1 MNAGGSPLDIPA
13 EYRATVEAVLQR
25 EPLQP
30 DAEADVMP
38 PEDGRFSLRRFLR
51 PYRWKLALAFVIV
64 VTSTF
69 VNNIGPLIFA
79 KAIDHGIVGKDFDV
93 LLVLSLVYLGT
104 VMLRI
109 ALRYAST
116 LYIGFVGQDL
126 LFRLRNRVFAHLQR
140 LSYEYHNKTKSGHTL
155 AVLTSDIN
163 TLSTVLQDGLIN
175 LVVQALVL
183 FIITGVLF
191 YMNGTLALIL
201 LVAAIPPTLI
211 TTLWFKKASTTK
223 FRHARARSAD
233 VIADLRQSLYGMR
246 QIHIFNR
253 APINIGDHDAIV
265 GKHQRANDDSA
276 RLTSLYS
283 AITDF
288 IEIGAQAVVLY
299 FGFQLVLGNTLT
311 IGELIAFALFLNRF
325 FGPMEQLALLFREY
339 QTARA
344 AVDKISRFL
353 SIKPSIAERADAVP
367 LRIGKGA
374 IAFNHVS
381 FGYDAGEPVI
391 DDVDIEIRGGETL
404 AVVGPT
410 GGGKSTLVRLLCR
423 LLDPSR
429 GHISIDGQDIR
440 DVNLVSLRSQIGV
453 VPQDAFLFHG
463 TLREN
468 IAFAD
473 PHADNEQILAACRL
487 ACLDDVIARLPR
499 GLDSSVY
506 EQGSSLSAGERQLV
520 AISRLFLTEPRIIVM
535 DEAMSH
541 VDSKTELLI
550 EQALHN
556 LGRGRTML
564 VVTHRLG
571 RIRRADRIMVVG
583 ERRVLELGT
592 HDELMARQ
600 GLYAAMQQSSQEPG
614 R

>member
-1 MNAGGSPLDIPA
+1 MSAGGSPVDVPA

-25 EPLQP
+25 EPPLQH
-30 DAEADVMP
+30 DAAADVLP
-38 PEDGRFSLRRFLR
+38 AEDGRFSLRRFLR

-93 LLVLSLVYLGT
+93 LLLLSLVYLGT

-116 LYIGFVGQDL
+116 LYIGFVGQEL

-140 LSYEYHNKTKSGHTL
+140 LSYDYHNKTKSGHTL

-175 LVVQALVL
+175 LIVQALVL
-183 FIITGVLF
+183 FIITAVLF
-191 YMNGTLALIL
+191 YMNATLALIL
-201 LVAAIPPTLI
+201 LAAAIPPTLI
-211 TTLWFKKASTTK
+211 TTLWFKKTSTAK

-253 APINIGDHDAIV
+253 APVNIGEHGAIV
-265 GKHQRANDDSA
+265 DKYQRANDDSA
-276 RLTSLYS
+276 KLTSLYS

-299 FGFQLVLGNTLT
+299 FGFQLVLGKTLT

-353 SIKPSIAERADAVP
+353 SIKPSIGESADAAP
-367 LRIGKGA
+367 LQIGEGS
-374 IAFNHVS
+374 IEFHRVS
-381 FGYDAGEPVI
+381 FGYDAAEPVLEG
-391 DDVDIEIRGGETL
+391 VDIAIRGGETL

-410 GGGKSTLVRLLCR
+410 GGGKSTLVKLLCR
-423 LLDPSR
+423 LLDPGS
-429 GHISIDGQDIR
+429 GHIRIDGQDIR
-440 DVNLVSLRSQIGV
+440 QVTLASLRRQIGV
-453 VPQDAFLFHG
+453 VPQDGFLFHG
-463 TLREN
+463 SLRDN
-468 IAFAD
+468 IAFANPD
-473 PHADNEQILAACRL
+473 ADAEQILAACRS
-487 ACLDDVIARLPR
+487 ACLDDVIARLPH
-499 GLDSSVY
+499 GLDSSVF

-520 AISRLFLTEPRIIVM
+520 AISRLFLSEPRIIVM

-541 VDSKTELLI
+541 VDPKTELHI
-550 EQALHN
+550 EQALLN
-556 LGRGRTML
+556 LSRGRTTI

-592 HDELMARQ
+592 HDELIARQ
-600 GLYAAMQQSSQEPG
+600 GLYAAMQRSS
-614 R
+614 